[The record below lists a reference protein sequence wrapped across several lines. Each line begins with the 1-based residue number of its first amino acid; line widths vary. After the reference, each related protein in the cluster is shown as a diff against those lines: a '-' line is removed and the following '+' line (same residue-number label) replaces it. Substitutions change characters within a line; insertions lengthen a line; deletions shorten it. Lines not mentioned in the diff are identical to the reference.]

1 MSEGQLALEN
11 TTFFPPFLVL
21 EKNLYFFNHH
31 SNKGVNPKGVIFSFQ
46 VMYDLPHSI
55 ENYHFYYS
63 RVSNNRT
70 LRLNQKESFH
80 SHVEHSN

>member
-1 MSEGQLALEN
+1 MSEGQLALE
-11 TTFFPPFLVL
+11 TQHFSTFFSAS
-21 EKNLYFFNHH
+21 KNLYFFNHH
-31 SNKGVNPKGVIFSFQ
+31 SNKGVNPKGVIFSVQ

-63 RVSNNRT
+63 RVSNKRT
-70 LRLNQKESFH
+70 KESFH